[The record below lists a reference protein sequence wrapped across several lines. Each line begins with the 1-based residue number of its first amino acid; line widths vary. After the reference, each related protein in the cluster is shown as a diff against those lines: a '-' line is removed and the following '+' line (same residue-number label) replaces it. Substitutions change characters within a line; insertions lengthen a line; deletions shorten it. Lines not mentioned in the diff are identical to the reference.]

1 MNSVLWPLATEKPK
15 FFGSYEHALDP
26 KGRLTLPAKFRA
38 HFGDRCY
45 LTRSQFGDPCVVVW
59 TPDDFERTT
68 NEIHADSWADPRQRR
83 TLRSMARDTY
93 EVEIDRMGRMPIPSN
108 LRVVA
113 SLTREV
119 LIQGAY
125 QTIELWEPAHWRA
138 YDEADEPT
146 MPPTDADGRNG

>member
-1 MNSVLWPLATEKPK
+1 
-15 FFGSYEHALDP
+15 
-26 KGRLTLPAKFRA
+26 
-38 HFGDRCY
+38 
-45 LTRSQFGDPCVVVW
+45 
-59 TPDDFERTT
+59 
-68 NEIHADSWADPRQRR
+68 
-83 TLRSMARDTY
+83 MARDTY